1 MGRVMVII
9 ISLAVLG
16 SILNVGTIGELAIA
30 MVGKGQDL
38 WLITPKEA
46 AMAPAKESGLEGEIP
61 VAAESE
67 MGPKIEVIKPT
78 QGASAKPPVEID
90 IKFVA
95 KSSPVDPASLTVS
108 VVKLI
113 NIDITDRVRTYVT
126 ASGIHVPAAQLPSG
140 KHTVRIS
147 IADQDGLRSVK
158 DVTFEVLDSKS

>member
-1 MGRVMVII
+1 MGRVIVI

-16 SILNVGTIGELAIA
+16 GMLSIGAIGELGIAIA
-30 MVGKGQDL
+30 GKGQDM

-46 AMAPAKESGLEGEIP
+46 AMAPAKERGLEGEIP

-78 QGASAKPPVEID
+78 QGASAKPPVEVE

-158 DVTFEVLDSKS
+158 DLTFEVLESKS

>member
-1 MGRVMVII
+1 MGRMIAI
-9 ISLAVLG
+9 ISLVVFAGMFSEGMIGGAGIVL
-16 SILNVGTIGELAIA
+16 A
-30 MVGKGQDL
+30 GKGQDL

-46 AMAPAKESGLEGEIP
+46 AMAPAKESGLGGEIP
-61 VAAESE
+61 VSAESE
-67 MGPKIEVIKPT
+67 LGPKIEVIKPT
-78 QGASAKPPVEID
+78 QGASAKPPVEVE
-90 IKFVA
+90 IKFVS
-95 KSSPVDPASLTVS
+95 KGSPVDPMSLTVS

-158 DVTFEVLDSKS
+158 DVTFEVLEGKS

>member
-1 MGRVMVII
+1 MGYRRII
-9 ISLAVLG
+9 ISLVLCG
-16 SILNVGTIGELAIA
+16 GLLSSGTIGGPGVVLA
-30 MVGKGQDL
+30 GKGQDL

-46 AMAPAKESGLEGEIP
+46 AMAPAKERGLEGEIP
-61 VAAESE
+61 VAAESD
-67 MGPKIEVIKPT
+67 MGPKIEVIKPV
-78 QGASAKPPVEID
+78 QGASAKPPVEVE

-158 DVTFEVLDSKS
+158 DVTFEVLDGKS